1 MTLHTVDDL
10 AKIEGNLVKI
20 DGMKRNIAD
29 LEKEKYAAY
38 KRISE
43 LNKENTRLREAIAHL
58 EAALASSGT

>member
-1 MTLHTVDDL
+1 MTLHTVD
-10 AKIEGNLVKI
+10 ELVKI

-43 LNKENTRLREAIAHL
+43 LNKENGRLREAIAHL